1 MRSDPTGVSLQGG
14 SFSESHSIETPEQ
27 TNIEFTVAGVGS
39 RALALI
45 IDSLIQA
52 AVGLVAFI
60 LFTLLARG
68 PAMGVWGITATII
81 VIFLVYYGYF
91 TLFEIFWNG
100 QTPGKRKVGIRV
112 IKDTGRR
119 LSPVETIARNLLRIV
134 DQLPGFY
141 AVGIAVSL
149 LNKQNKRIG
158 DLVAGSLVVR
168 EGSGS
173 QMQPDWYQHT
183 SVSQRSTLLGAERL
197 SEEDV
202 ILIESFLQRR
212 YELDPGIRWRMAN
225 EIFRRVESKLT
236 VSPEERPGVEHLLE
250 AAVHER
256 RGGG

>member
-1 MRSDPTGVSLQGG
+1 MSLERG

-39 RALALI
+39 RALALL
-45 IDSLIQA
+45 IDSLIQT

-60 LFTLLARG
+60 SFTLFAKG
-68 PAMGVWGITATII
+68 PAMGIWGITATVI
-81 VIFLVYYGYF
+81 VIFLLYYGYF

-119 LSPVETIARNLLRIV
+119 LSALETIARNLLRIV

-168 EGSGS
+168 EGSGA
-173 QMQPDWYQHT
+173 QHMQPDWYDQT
-183 SVSQRSTLLGAERL
+183 PARVRSIPLGAERL

-225 EIFRRVESKLT
+225 QIFRRVESKLT
-236 VSPEERPGVEHLLE
+236 LSAEERPGVEHLLE